1 MRFTILCLLLIC
13 CAATA
18 RAERFQ
24 CGHFGGSMTYGLEAN
39 IAGLDQHTTSATSTR
54 DAGTNIYEALVTRD
68 DDMKPLPMLASRIE
82 VSPDNRVYTFPL
94 RQGVRFHNGK
104 PMTSADVA
112 ASFNRYLR
120 VGLDRSVLDG
130 VAHWDMPDAMTFAI
144 TLKEPLPTFLARPGQ
159 PRPWRWRISAP
170 VSTTW

>member
-1 MRFTILCLLLIC
+1 
-13 CAATA
+13 
-18 RAERFQ
+18 
-24 CGHFGGSMTYGLEAN
+24 MTYGLEAN